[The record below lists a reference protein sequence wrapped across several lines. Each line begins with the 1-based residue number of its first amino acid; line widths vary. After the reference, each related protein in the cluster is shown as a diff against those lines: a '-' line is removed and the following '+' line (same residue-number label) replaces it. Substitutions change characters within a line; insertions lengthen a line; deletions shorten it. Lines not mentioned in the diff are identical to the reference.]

1 MTTLPDL
8 PSFTAHRYVQP
19 LREGG
24 SLPAVV
30 DTDGGLFVVKFRGSG
45 QGAKALV
52 AELIVG
58 LLASAVGLPT
68 PALALVE
75 IPAPF
80 GRAERDP
87 EIQDVLR
94 GSHGVNVGMRYLDGA
109 FNFDPSAAAD
119 VVSAELAAGIVWLD
133 AFVTNPDRTPRNPNL
148 LVWDRHVWLIDHGAA
163 LYVHHDWDAMDEA
176 RVHTPFPR
184 IREHVLITRA
194 GDLAAADGRMLAAL
208 DAGTIDAVLGAV
220 PDALL
225 AAPPGSRDA
234 LAPDAA
240 RERYRRYLLARL
252 AGPRAFVAEAAAAR
266 DAVRSEPPRP
276 LSARR

>member
-1 MTTLPDL
+1 MNILDE
-8 PSFTAHRYVQP
+8 
-19 LREGG
+19 LR
-24 SLPAVV
+24 SLDP
-30 DTDGGLFVVKFRGSG
+30 
-45 QGAKALV
+45 
-52 AELIVG
+52 
-58 LLASAVGLPT
+58 
-68 PALALVE
+68 
-75 IPAPF
+75 
-80 GRAERDP
+80 RDP
-87 EIQDVLR
+87 GRWPLPVLA
-94 GSHGVNVGMRYLDGA
+94 GA
-109 FNFDPSAAAD
+109 VAAAFL
-119 VVSAELAAGIVWLD
+119 VLSGVGIY
-133 AFVTNPDRTPRNPNL
+133 L
-148 LVWDRHVWLIDHGAA
+148 LVWDEHVWLIDHGAA
-163 LYVHHDWDAMDEA
+163 LYVHHDWDAVDES

-208 DAGTIDAVLGAV
+208 DAGTIDAVLEAV

-234 LAPDAA
+234 VAPDAA